1 MALVTNTTNTMSA
14 AALAAAMPACTFS
27 SIEYTKVGKEQGRGA
42 AKQVVGN
49 DLVKQVFL
57 LGFKYQNLCQRSL
70 TLLDTLDPEAL
81 LAEWNNTVGGLP
93 IDRATLDLAISEVR
107 ESLTLSRDGENES
120 STDDVFEPYIVNG
133 EAVRGGRVYVG
144 GTASP
149 VGTLYLQGLLI
160 SSTVLERGNEAKP
173 RAYRE
178 ARTAAKDALRRILPI
193 GKYVSYRL
201 TPEQKYD
208 LKVGGQAV
216 TNHTEPVRVPSF
228 VTG

>member
-1 MALVTNTTNTMSA
+1 MAFVSNTNNSMSA

-27 SIEYTKVGKEQGRGA
+27 SIIYRKVGKEQGRGA

-57 LGFKYQNLCQRSL
+57 LGFRYDNLCQRSL
-70 TLLDTLDPEAL
+70 DVLATIDLTAL
-81 LAEWNNTVGGLP
+81 LAEWGGTVGGHP
-93 IDRATLDLAISEVR
+93 IDLAGLEQARLEVE
-107 ESLTLSRDGENES
+107 ESLRLSRDGENDS
-120 STDDVFEPYIVNG
+120 TTDDVFEPFIVDG
-133 EAVRGGRVYVG
+133 ETVRGGRVYVG

-149 VGTLYLQGLLI
+149 VGTLYIQGLLI
-160 SSTVLERGNEAKP
+160 SSTTLEAGNPAKP

-178 ARTAAKDALRRILPI
+178 ARTAAKDALRRLLPV

-201 TPEQKYD
+201 TPEQEYI

-216 TNHTEPVRVPSF
+216 TDCTEPLKVPSF